1 MQGIKRYIEK
11 IRSDKKVQ
19 QRIFLVTLIMA
30 LFALVMVIQDSQ
42 SSEKYLVDQSGKVVG
57 ILRDSL
63 ASSEDY
69 ELNLSIING
78 EEISNREVQIHK
90 QAVSKNNKKQPST
103 EENSEM
109 KREAEITEIITGIE
123 LSEEKRISLPA
134 SLSDGSRLI
143 WSVNKKAV
151 DKGFIFIPIVYF
163 LLVSL
168 VVKSSIDSVRDV
180 DKEAR
185 QAIIIGLPRF
195 ANQLLL
201 MLNAGMI
208 LSDAVE
214 NIGHSYTIFGEE
226 YMGFFEKELVNIAN
240 KNSDHRRSTA
250 EIINE
255 FAGKYNVKELMRIS
269 TILTENERRGS
280 DVIDNLE
287 RESKYLWN
295 DRKIIARERGK
306 MIDSKMSYPLAI
318 LLVLLIVIT
327 MAPALLNL

>member
-1 MQGIKRYIEK
+1 MQGIKKYIDK

-30 LFALVMVIQDSQ
+30 LFALVIVIQDSQ
-42 SSEKYLVDQSGKVVG
+42 TSEKYLVDQSGNVVG

-69 ELNLSIING
+69 ELNLSITNG
-78 EEISNREVQIHK
+78 EDISNREVQIHK
-90 QAVSKNNKKQPST
+90 QAVSEKNKKQPST
-103 EENSEM
+103 EENPEM

-151 DKGFIFIPIVYF
+151 DKGFIFISIVYF
-163 LLVSL
+163 LLISL
-168 VVKSSIDSVRDV
+168 VVKSSIDSVSDV